1 MPDGNGDL
9 TAAEIDQLRVGAIKY
24 IDQRFTD
31 HDKLVDQRFTASEKA
46 VDKALDSLNRR
57 FDTTNEWRF
66 ALDEFVRSLIPK
78 TTYEEKMKAIDGRL
92 IELERYKDVTD
103 SKASQRSLS
112 STQLMLYIMS
122 AISVIGFAL
131 SLIDRLL
138 GK

>member
-1 MPDGNGDL
+1 MINC
-9 TAAEIDQLRVGAIKY
+9 VGAIKY

-57 FDTTNEWRF
+57 FDMTNEWRS